1 MKTGTS
7 TSSGLPKTCPLKIS
21 PISTMVLMKLSSGFT
36 CKCSVCVG
44 EEKLTHSTSFLFT
57 FEEFA
62 REMIFLVD
70 TMEEVRIWPFV
81 VSVTNVFKDCY
92 D

>member
-1 MKTGTS
+1 MGR
-7 TSSGLPKTCPLKIS
+7 
-21 PISTMVLMKLSSGFT
+21 
-36 CKCSVCVG
+36 
-44 EEKLTHSTSFLFT
+44 LTHSTSFLFT

-81 VSVTNVFKDCY
+81 VSVANVFKDCY